1 MEIQTEEQNQNKDQ
15 TTDGPVEV
23 TKEDVQEM
31 LDSVKI
37 DDSDEDIE
45 VKKVD
50 KTALKKVDR
59 TGGMDPETLALYEEF
74 GTFLKVKADIIP
86 DSGVKK
92 LIPTGIDVLDA
103 ALGGGFPVGAM
114 SMIVGAPGSGKSM
127 LAIQTIGAAQQKYK
141 GCLASYLDS
150 EEATTTARLVN
161 LGIKYPPI
169 EPFVDITVEKVFKHL
184 EAMCLF
190 KEKKGINDIPSI
202 LCWDSI
208 ANTLSQK
215 EREAEDVN
223 SVIGYKARMLSL
235 LVPKYVAKCA
245 KHGIAWITVNQLRD
259 DIQLGQF
266 PAPKQLRFLSTG
278 KTLPGGNVLRFNAF
292 TLLEL
297 KTKSVLDPEKYGF
310 DGMLFTITT
319 VKNKFMPPNITI
331 ELIGDYV
338 RGFNNYWT
346 SFHFLT
352 STKRMGQ
359 GGGWYWLAND
369 PDQKKF
375 RAKGSDLKY
384 YENTDFKQKF
394 DVALQEAVQIEII
407 DKYNP
412 DI

>member
-1 MEIQTEEQNQNKDQ
+1 MDGQEQNQPDQ
-15 TTDGPVEV
+15 SNEGPLQV
-23 TKEDVQEM
+23 TQEDVQEM

-37 DDSDEDIE
+37 KDSDVDIE
-45 VKKVD
+45 VKKID
-50 KTALKKVDR
+50 KTTLKKIDK

-74 GTFLKVKADIIP
+74 GAFLKVKADIVP
-86 DSGVKK
+86 DSGIKK

-150 EEATTTARLVN
+150 EEATTTARLAN

-184 EAMCLF
+184 EVMCLF

-245 KHGIAWITVNQLRD
+245 KHGIAWITVNQMRD
-259 DIQLGQF
+259 DIQIGLY
-266 PAPKQLRFLSTG
+266 PSPKQLKFLSTG
-278 KTLPGGNVLRFNAF
+278 KVIPGGNVLRFNAF

-297 KTKSVLDPEKYGF
+297 KAKSVLDPEKYGF
-310 DGMLFTITT
+310 EGMLFTITT

-331 ELIGDYV
+331 ELVGDYV

-346 SFHFLT
+346 SFHFLVK
-352 STKRMGQ
+352 TKRMKQ
-359 GGGWYWLAND
+359 PGGWCSFTND
-369 PDQKKF
+369 PDQTKF
-375 RAKGSDLKY
+375 RAKGSDIRYSEDKEY
-384 YENTDFKQKF
+384 KDKF
-394 DVALQEAVQIEII
+394 DSAIKEAIQVEII

-412 DI
+412 DL